1 MQLLRVQ
8 PLPLLAGSGR
18 LRGLG
23 QAIGK
28 QLQRP
33 GVKAAGRLGSAGLA
47 VHHGA
52 QAIDGFQNAET
63 GADRFAAG
71 YQALRSAAA
80 AGAATGNPVAGV
92 FTGASVAGDI
102 ISNALPQGAQDFIG
116 AGVNDIVTG
125 AGALLGR
132 DWNAVPRGMPA
143 QPPQLRQQ
151 GAAAPTLPPGAQQQA
166 QTERTAT
173 FNDLSRELNTVPQ
186 NLPTGLRDGVVYRT
200 VGPGGRVTFSGQN
213 VREGAQIVD
222 GQGQHLRNLGE
233 RGTLS
238 VVPGRAPNAAQAN
251 APLVNQRWEALQKA
265 IAAGVFQQRDG
276 ETGRNYRARM
286 TEMANVLGLDVSDL
300 GNQRTNATTLR
311 GQDFDAQERQFQ
323 REATLRQRQMLAQIM
338 ERAEGDPRRAA
349 AIAASAGLSPK
360 EFLDMAENAQQFSAR
375 SAESAEKRIEELMVA
390 DAEGRI
396 PDAERARV
404 RAMVARLAPGF
415 FNMSEADQ
423 LRVLPDITASVNLLR
438 GANERRNHGLLQMI
452 GWDGSSPEITML
464 PENLRGAQLGEVT
477 LAEGAFTPGGV
488 RREDYR
494 LRLPDGQVMFIPRG
508 RMDQTMQDFLSR
520 QGVDVGALP
529 R

>member
-1 MQLLRVQ
+1 M
-8 PLPLLAGSGR
+8 
-18 LRGLG
+18 
-23 QAIGK
+23 
-28 QLQRP
+28 
-33 GVKAAGRLGSAGLA
+33 
-47 VHHGA
+47 
-52 QAIDGFQNAET
+52 
-63 GADRFAAG
+63 
-71 YQALRSAAA
+71 
-80 AGAATGNPVAGV
+80 
-92 FTGASVAGDI
+92 
-102 ISNALPQGAQDFIG
+102 
-116 AGVNDIVTG
+116 
-125 AGALLGR
+125 
-132 DWNAVPRGMPA
+132 
-143 QPPQLRQQ
+143 
-151 GAAAPTLPPGAQQQA
+151 
-166 QTERTAT
+166 
-173 FNDLSRELNTVPQ
+173 
-186 NLPTGLRDGVVYRT
+186 
-200 VGPGGRVTFSGQN
+200 
-213 VREGAQIVD
+213 VD
-222 GQGQHLRNLGE
+222 GQGRHLRNLGE

-238 VVPGRAPNAAQAN
+238 VIPGRAPNAAQANAAQAN
-251 APLVNQRWEALQKA
+251 APLVNQRWEALQMAK
-265 IAAGVFQQRDG
+265 AAGAFQQQAG

-286 TEMANVLGLDVSDL
+286 SEMANVLGLDVSDL
-300 GNQRTNATTLR
+300 GNQRTNATALR
-311 GQDFDAQERQFQ
+311 GQDLEAQERQFQ

-404 RAMVARLAPGF
+404 RAMVSRLAPGF

-423 LRVLPDITASVNLLR
+423 LHVLPDVTAGVNLLR

>member
-1 MQLLRVQ
+1 M
-8 PLPLLAGSGR
+8 
-18 LRGLG
+18 
-23 QAIGK
+23 
-28 QLQRP
+28 QRP

-80 AGAATGNPVAGV
+80 AKAATGNPVAGV

-102 ISNALPQGAQDFIG
+102 IGNALPPRAQDFIG

-125 AGALLGR
+125 AGALFGR
-132 DWNAVPRGMPA
+132 DWNAVPRGVPA

-213 VREGAQIVD
+213 VREGAQMVD
-222 GQGQHLRNLGE
+222 GQGRHLRNLGE

-238 VVPGRAPNAAQAN
+238 VIPGRAPNAAQANAAQAN
-251 APLVNQRWEALQKA
+251 APLVNQRWEALQMAK
-265 IAAGVFQQRDG
+265 AAGVFQQRVG

-286 TEMANVLGLDVSDL
+286 SEMANVLGLDVSDL
-300 GNQRTNATTLR
+300 GNQRTNATALR
-311 GQDFDAQERQFQ
+311 GQDLDAQERQLQ
-323 REATLRQRQMLAQIM
+323 REATLRERQALGQIM
-338 ERAEGDPRRAA
+338 ELAEHDPRRAA

-360 EFLDMAENAQQFSAR
+360 EFLDMAESAQQFSAR

-404 RAMVARLAPGF
+404 RAMVSRMAPGF

-423 LRVLPDITASVNLLR
+423 LRVLPDVTAGVNLLR

-488 RREDYR
+488 RRGDYR
-494 LRLPDGQVMFIPRG
+494 LRLPDGQTMFIPRG
-508 RMDQTMQDFLSR
+508 RMDQTMKDFLSR